1 MTCNEIMNRIRE
13 KMKAEGVTYYT
24 LATKSNLNPSTV
36 RRWLR
41 GEAIPNVLTLAII
54 ADNLGM
60 QLNLEEV
67 DTGERTVQNLPG
79 DNKC

>member
-1 MTCNEIMNRIRE
+1 
-13 KMKAEGVTYYT
+13 MKSKGVTYYT
-24 LATKSNLNPSTV
+24 LAMKSNLNPSTV

-60 QLNLEEV
+60 ELNLKEVEQGEE
-67 DTGERTVQNLPG
+67 TVQNLLG

>member
-1 MTCNEIMNRIRE
+1 MTCSEIMTRIRE
-13 KMKAEGVTYYT
+13 QMKSKGVTYYT
-24 LATKSNLNPSTV
+24 LAMKSNLNPSTV

-60 QLNLEEV
+60 ELNLKEVEQGEE
-67 DTGERTVQNLPG
+67 TVQNLLG

>member
-1 MTCNEIMNRIRE
+1 MTCSEIMNRIRE
-13 KMKAEGVTYYT
+13 TMKSKGVTYYT
-24 LATKSNLNPSTV
+24 LAMKSNLNPSTV

-60 QLNLEEV
+60 ELNLKEVEQGEE
-67 DTGERTVQNLPG
+67 TVQTLPG